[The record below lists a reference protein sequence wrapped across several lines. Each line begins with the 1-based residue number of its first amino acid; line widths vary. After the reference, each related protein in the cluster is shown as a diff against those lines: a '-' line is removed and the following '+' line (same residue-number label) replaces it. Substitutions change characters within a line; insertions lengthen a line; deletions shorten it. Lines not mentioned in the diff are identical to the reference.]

1 MGAHP
6 WSAVRAGQ
14 WWHFLGLPLASLGRG
29 QIAGGVGIEAV
40 RVTAGVLVA
49 GCCLAV
55 AYGVNAVCE
64 RSTDRSADK
73 NPLVAAPELT
83 RATVRWIVGLASVG
97 LLAAGWLGAWAL
109 IGAAVSMLAGLVY
122 SASAWGK
129 RAPVLGLVGNTL
141 IFVPL
146 LVLLHPGGE
155 LPAAC
160 VAELGLFA
168 TLLAQNQLLH
178 ERADVEE
185 DAAAG
190 SWTTAR
196 WLGSGGTT
204 RVVAGLG
211 GLGVVAAGLA
221 VTGGAQVAGVAG
233 VLGATAVGC
242 LIMGVSPVRARRWHR
257 WWALGCGAAVFVL
270 QRA

>member
-6 WSAVRAGQ
+6 WSAVRARQ
-14 WWHFLGLPLASLGRG
+14 WWHFLGLPLATLERG
-29 QIAGGVGIEAV
+29 QL
-40 RVTAGVLVA
+40 AGVVAMDWGRVVAAGVVA
-49 GCCLAV
+49 GCCLGV
-55 AYGVNAVCE
+55 AYGINAVCE
-64 RSTDRSADK
+64 RFTDRSAEK

-83 RATVRWIVGLASVG
+83 SRVVRRVASLVIVGLAT
-97 LLAAGWLGAWAL
+97 AGWLGRWAL
-109 IGAAVSMLAGLVY
+109 IGAVVSMVAGLVY

-146 LVLLHPGGE
+146 LVLLHPGGA
-155 LPAAC
+155 LPGAC
-160 VAELGLFA
+160 VAELGLFT

-196 WLGSGGTT
+196 WLGRRGTM
-204 RVVAGLG
+204 RVVLGLG
-211 GLGVVAAGLA
+211 GIGMIVAGAA
-221 VTGGAQVAGVAG
+221 VTGEAQVAGWVG
-233 VLGATAVGC
+233 VLGATLVGC
-242 LIMGVSPVRARRWHR
+242 WLAPGRARRWHR
-257 WWALGCGAAVFVL
+257 WWAMSCGAAVFVL
-270 QRA
+270 QRV